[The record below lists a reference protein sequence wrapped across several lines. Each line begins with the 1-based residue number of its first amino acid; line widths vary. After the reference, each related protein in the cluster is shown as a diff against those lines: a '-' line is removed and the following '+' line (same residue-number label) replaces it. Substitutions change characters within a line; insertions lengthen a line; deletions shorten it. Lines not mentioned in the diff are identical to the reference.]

1 MMVITNFAKIHFD
14 IEESLGRLDILSGF
28 FRAQGVKGGEG
39 GESMGS
45 VEVGGSFPR
54 SIEKLPNGFGL
65 MTDCVLRRKM
75 GCQCQCLYV
84 RTPVCMYV

>member
-1 MMVITNFAKIHFD
+1 MKSSGMMVITNFAKIHFD

-45 VEVGGSFPR
+45 VEVGGSCSSFY
-54 SIEKLPNGFGL
+54 
-65 MTDCVLRRKM
+65 RKIAEWI
-75 GCQCQCLYV
+75 LD
-84 RTPVCMYV
+84 